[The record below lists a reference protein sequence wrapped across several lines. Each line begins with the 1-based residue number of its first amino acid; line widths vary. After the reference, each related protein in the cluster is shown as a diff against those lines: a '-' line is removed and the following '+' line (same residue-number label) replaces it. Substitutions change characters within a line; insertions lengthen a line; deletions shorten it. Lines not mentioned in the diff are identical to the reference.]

1 MAQKVLFEI
10 EVDANFQ
17 ELVKLQKEMDKVTK
31 EQKELAYAKFF
42 RMHMIVRALHLVNVG
57 LAFSLFILKLRKA
70 LIPRLAD
77 IL

>member
-31 EQKELAYAKFF
+31 EQKELQKGNGKST
-42 RMHMIVRALHLVNVG
+42 ALFQQNKQELKRLNDEYKHTEKQLGN
-57 LAFSLFILKLRKA
+57 LKLIR
-70 LIPRLAD
+70 
-77 IL
+77 